1 MPRTMRPPV
10 STSREVTALIS
21 TPGWRL
27 GTAVT
32 SVPSRMRCV
41 RPAMNASVA
50 YASSIGDSG
59 GSPLSRVWKKWSM
72 VQMLSTPAASAVV
85 AIRVMIGPIWSGGHG
100 QEKFVTPIPS
110 LMKHSAYAQGIV
122 SRATKHI
129 ISRLLYSHAKE
140 ACRPIAENPAAAFQ
154 PAFWAAK
161 RVLARASATAF
172 ARHGVHEGQQYLLRT
187 LWDEDG
193 LAPGEVARRLGL
205 ATPTVTRAAA
215 RMEAAGLLRRVP
227 HERDRRLV
235 RLYLTDRGRVLEKE
249 IGREIGNLTERALAS
264 LDQSERAALVRYLN
278 SIRENLS

>member
-1 MPRTMRPPV
+1 M
-10 STSREVTALIS
+10 SE
-21 TPGWRL
+21 
-27 GTAVT
+27 
-32 SVPSRMRCV
+32 
-41 RPAMNASVA
+41 
-50 YASSIGDSG
+50 D
-59 GSPLSRVWKKWSM
+59 
-72 VQMLSTPAASAVV
+72 
-85 AIRVMIGPIWSGGHG
+85 
-100 QEKFVTPIPS
+100 
-110 LMKHSAYAQGIV
+110 
-122 SRATKHI
+122 
-129 ISRLLYSHAKE
+129 
-140 ACRPIAENPAAAFQ
+140 PAAAFQ
-154 PAFWAAK
+154 PAFWSAK

-249 IGREIGNLTERALAS
+249 IGRAIDNLTERALAS